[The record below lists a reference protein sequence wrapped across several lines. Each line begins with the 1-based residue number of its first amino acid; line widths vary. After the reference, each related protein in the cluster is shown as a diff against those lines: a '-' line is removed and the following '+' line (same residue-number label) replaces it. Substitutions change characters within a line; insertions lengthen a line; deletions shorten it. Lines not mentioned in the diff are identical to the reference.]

1 MPNIPYN
8 TAIMANSDPVS
19 FRDILHARHN
29 LRAYLRPTPMFH
41 YPALDAM
48 VGAEV
53 WVKHE
58 NHQPI
63 GAFKVRG
70 GVHLISQLDEAQR
83 RAGVIA
89 ASTGNH
95 GQSVAYA
102 ARLFGVRAI
111 IAVPEDANPAK
122 VASMRHLGAEVV
134 FHGRD
139 FDEARE
145 WVEAE
150 AQRQGYRY
158 IHSGNE
164 PLLIA
169 GVGTYALEMLEEQ
182 PDLEVII
189 VPVGGGS
196 GAAGVCIV
204 AKTINPAIR
213 VIGVQSE
220 QAPAA
225 WLSWKEGRLM
235 EAPMQTFAE
244 GLATRTAFELP
255 QRILRRHLDDFVLVS
270 DDEIRRAIIILLA
283 HTRNLA
289 EGAGAAALA
298 AALKLPQELAGKRV
312 GVVLSGGNLSIDRLR
327 ELLAAEGGPAF
338 AL

>member
-1 MPNIPYN
+1 MILM
-8 TAIMANSDPVS
+8 TDSLPVT
-19 FRDILHARHN
+19 FRDVLHARRN
-29 LRAYLRPTPMFH
+29 LRAYLSPTPMYH

-58 NHQPI
+58 NHQPV

-70 GVHLISQLDEAQR
+70 GVHLISQLDAAQR

-95 GQSVAYA
+95 GQSVACA

-122 VASMRHLGAEVV
+122 VASMRNLGAEVV

-150 AQRQGYRY
+150 AARRGYRY

-169 GVGTYALEMLEEQ
+169 GVGSYALEMLEQQ
-182 PDLEVII
+182 PDLDVII

-225 WLSWKEGRLM
+225 WRSWKEGRLM
-235 EAPMQTFAE
+235 EAPMRTFAE

-255 QRILRRHLDDFVLVS
+255 QRILRHYLDDFILVS

-298 AALKLPQELAGKRV
+298 AALKLREELMGKRV

-327 ELLAAEGGPAF
+327 ELLAAEGAPGF
-338 AL
+338 RL